1 MKRLLTI
8 VFLLLSLTISAQR
21 VIENPV
27 IGVRGMG
34 ACTGFF
40 IDKIVLNKD
49 VTKFYMTNYHGC

>member
-8 VFLLLSLTISAQR
+8 IFLLLALTVSAQR

-40 IDKIVLNKD
+40 ID
-49 VTKFYMTNYHGC
+49 